1 MYILHPVWCRAEP
14 LLCRVPARVL
24 PTNPSQQIIQVLF
37 KGHLFSMFWHKSGER
52 RFAKS
57 GNFRL
62 SGCILNSPLKSI
74 KRAHLD
80 FTINRN
86 VALVILQYRFYFK
99 FIAQTNFM
107 LDLVLVIFFLGGGGV
122 GRIKRVEGTP
132 NLLQIYIQI
141 EVMHVDFGLA
151 GTQTLF

>member
-62 SGCILNSPLKSI
+62 SGYILNSPLKSI

-86 VALVILQYRFYFK
+86 VALVIQYYSIGLISSLSLK
-99 FIAQTNFM
+99 PILCWM
-107 LDLVLVIFFLGGGGV
+107 LFCLFFFFFFGGGG
-122 GRIKRVEGTP
+122 RA
-132 NLLQIYIQI
+132 N
-141 EVMHVDFGLA
+141 
-151 GTQTLF
+151 